1 MGSIETYARR
11 LRLLTN
17 TLMSIDELNRKRQL
31 LLDEVHRVDAQLS
44 KHRAFLLKLEI
55 DLDET
60 QPD

>member
-1 MGSIETYARR
+1 MGSIETYARK

-44 KHRAFLLKLEI
+44 KHRAFLLKLEV

>member
-1 MGSIETYARR
+1 MGSIETYARK

-55 DLDET
+55 DLDDT

>member
-1 MGSIETYARR
+1 MGSIETYARK

>member
-1 MGSIETYARR
+1 MGSIETYARK

-17 TLMSIDELNRKRQL
+17 TLMSIDELKNKRQL
-31 LLDEVHRVDAQLS
+31 LLDEIHRVDAQLS

-55 DLDET
+55 DLDDT